1 MMAHERARDDGE
13 DEDVL
18 YGDLDA
24 REGAR
29 GAEAASAGA
38 IGRLNLKLS
47 ESEARRRALMDE
59 NASLRERCEN
69 LERNISCLF
78 NTARG
83 EIERKDKE
91 IARLREG
98 DSPLGDARARFKS

>member
-1 MMAHERARDDGE
+1 MAHERARDDGE

-18 YGDLDA
+18 YGELDA

-29 GAEAASAGA
+29 VAEAASAGA
-38 IGRLNLKLS
+38 IGRFNLKLG

-69 LERNISCLF
+69 LERNISGVC
-78 NTARG
+78 NAARG

-98 DSPLGDARARFKS
+98 DSQLCDARARFKS